1 MIIDQLP
8 LLAGN
13 ALTTDEIPI
22 ERGVTTYKATLLQA
36 LGSVFDTIEPNFADA
51 YDKTATY
58 SVGDYV
64 IHDNSLYKCNTAIST
79 AEEWEA
85 THWTQVNVAE
95 ELLAILS
102 DISAKQDKITATG
115 ILKGNGSGGV
125 SAAAAGTDYQT
136 PLTAGT
142 DYQTPVHTASITIA
156 YANWSGN
163 GPYTQTVTISGA
175 TITAN
180 TKVDLQPDATALAQ
194 LIADGVTALY
204 ISNTS
209 GTLTAYAIGAAT
221 TADMTVQ
228 CSYYETI

>member
-64 IHDNSLYKCNTAIST
+64 IYENSLYKCNTAILT
-79 AEEWEA
+79 AEEWDA

-102 DISAKQDKITATG
+102 AVSTKQDKITASG
-115 ILKGNGSGGV
+115 ILKGSGAGIV
-125 SAAAAGTDYQT
+125 SAATKGADYGALSFT
-136 PLTAGT
+136 VTL
-142 DYQTPVHTASITIA
+142 DDAS
-156 YANWSGN
+156 WSN
-163 GPYTQTVTISGA
+163 NAQTVSNANFLASGYGYIVTPA
-175 TITAN
+175 SASFADYASAVIYADNVSTDGSMTFHCSTAPSS
-180 TKVDLQPDATALAQ
+180 DL
-194 LIADGVTALY
+194 
-204 ISNTS
+204 
-209 GTLTAYAIGAAT
+209 
-221 TADMTVQ
+221 TVNILRVV
-228 CSYYETI
+228 SA